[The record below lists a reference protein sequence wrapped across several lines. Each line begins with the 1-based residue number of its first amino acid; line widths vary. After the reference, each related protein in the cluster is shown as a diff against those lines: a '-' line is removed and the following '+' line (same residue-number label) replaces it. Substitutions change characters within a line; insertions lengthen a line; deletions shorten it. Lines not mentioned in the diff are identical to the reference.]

1 MGGGVAEGGDVGC
14 DRSWQGGVCVTPL
27 IVVSGCLAKP
37 FGPVL
42 VTAPVVRVT

>member
-1 MGGGVAEGGDVGC
+1 MAAWPRAEMWDVTAPGKV
-14 DRSWQGGVCVTPL
+14 VCVTPL

-42 VTAPVVRVT
+42 VTTPVVRVT